1 MEEAKNSGNISFLM
15 HEELSPIANIM
26 VKTLSGI
33 VEESTLKV
41 FTLIIPNYGIFMDVT
56 HNLLMEMHP
65 RE

>member
-1 MEEAKNSGNISFLM
+1 M

-56 HNLLMEMHP
+56 HNLLMELHP